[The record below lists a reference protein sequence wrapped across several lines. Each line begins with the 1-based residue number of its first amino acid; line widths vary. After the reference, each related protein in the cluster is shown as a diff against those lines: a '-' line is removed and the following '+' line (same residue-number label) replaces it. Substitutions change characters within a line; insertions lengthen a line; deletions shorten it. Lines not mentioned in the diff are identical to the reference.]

1 MDNFMEGKY
10 TLETFA
16 EELNLSRQSALNRLS
31 RLKKQG
37 YAQVS
42 GGGKQ
47 KRIYTISKVPQ
58 LPTNGF
64 YDLVNKYSPE
74 KLVPKFKH
82 RVIGKYTVE
91 QAIIDGIKIGDVRT
105 LAATEHLF
113 RHINSWKQLFYLAK
127 KHKVAEKI
135 HQLYKQAR
143 AHTKTKTMPKRYRK

>member
-1 MDNFMEGKY
+1 MEGKY
-10 TLETFA
+10 TVELFA
-16 EELNLSRQSALNRLS
+16 KELNLNRQSALNRLS
-31 RLKKQG
+31 KLKKQG
-37 YAQVS
+37 YVQVS

-64 YDLVNKYSPE
+64 YDLVNKYAPE
-74 KLVPKFKH
+74 KLVPRFKH

-91 QAIIDGIKIGDVRT
+91 QAIIDGIQIGDVRT

-113 RHINSWKQLFYLAK
+113 RHIGSWRQLFYLAK
-127 KHKVAEKI
+127 KHKVVETV